1 MQSAQ
6 FASSTWHDNFGLV
19 DTREIIHHRFV
30 DVSKE
35 QKRLLLLTI
44 GVA

>member
-6 FASSTWHDNFGLV
+6 FAGSTWHDNFGLA
-19 DTREIIHHRFV
+19 DTRELVHHRFV
-30 DVSKE
+30 DGSKE
-35 QKRLLLLTI
+35 QKCLLLLTI